1 MILRKIAHPPEEIMK
16 LLFIGNAH
24 TEHHAMPSIVARF
37 FEAMGQKIH
46 VTMITLPGKDL
57 AYHLSS
63 PCTLFNIRHGEYDAV
78 IAQDRASFF
87 EPAELER
94 NAKLFMD
101 TVRDA
106 GADACLYMPFAP
118 LASRAQQKEM
128 THAYADFCTENKC
141 KLAPVGEVFFRLSR
155 QSALP
160 SLYAENG
167 KHASPFGSYVAAVT
181 IYYIL
186 TQRKRI
192 MRIEDAADP
201 GVNMGFSPDVCRLV
215 HAEAVRT
222 VRLHNAWLWA

>member
-1 MILRKIAHPPEEIMK
+1 MK

-24 TEHHAMPSIVARF
+24 TEHHAMPNTVARF

-46 VTMITLPGKDL
+46 VTMISQPGKDL
-57 AYHLSS
+57 AYHLTSA
-63 PCTLFNIRHGEYDAV
+63 CTLFNIRHGEYDAV
-78 IAQDRASFF
+78 IAQDRAGFF
-87 EPAELER
+87 DVAEFER
-94 NAKLFMD
+94 NANLLLS

-106 GADACLYMPFAP
+106 GAQTCLYMPFAP
-118 LASRAQQKEM
+118 MGNRTQQKEM
-128 THAYADFCTENKC
+128 TRAYTELCTENKC
-141 KLAPVGEVFFRLSR
+141 LLAPVGEVFSKLSR

-186 TQRKRI
+186 TRRKRI

-201 GVNMGFSPDVCRLV
+201 GVEMGFSPDVCRLV
-215 HAEAVRT
+215 HTEAVRT